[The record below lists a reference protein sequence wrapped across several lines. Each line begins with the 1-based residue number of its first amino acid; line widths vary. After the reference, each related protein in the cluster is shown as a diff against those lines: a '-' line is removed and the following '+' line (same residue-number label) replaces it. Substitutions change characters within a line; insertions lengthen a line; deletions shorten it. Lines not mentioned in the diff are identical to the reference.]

1 VGFVYALKT
10 ERSFGFTPRFSASRA
25 LWCVCVC
32 VCVCGTYLIIL
43 RFCYLPPHF
52 YSMVYDHTCM
62 MVFGVQ
68 W

>member
-32 VCVCGTYLIIL
+32 VWNIPYHIALL
-43 RFCYLPPHF
+43 LPSSTFLFH
-52 YSMVYDHTCM
+52 
-62 MVFGVQ
+62 GL
-68 W
+68 